1 MGAGED
7 RCGGLPLEL
16 LDGDQRVLTSP
27 QPGRALLDE
36 SPHQRPVL
44 VQRRPSGVLVLDK
57 GDRKLRP
64 LLDLTQEIRERP
76 EREAAECEPELR
88 CANSH
93 DSGYAPNTATPVEP
107 AHKDVRLDPVWLAR
121 RPAPAPCRRGV
132 SARSACRRRAGADRS
147 RGACP
152 GSPPTGVE

>member
-7 RCGGLPLEL
+7 RCRGLALEL
-16 LDGDQRVLTSP
+16 LDRDPRVLTSP
-27 QPGRALLDE
+27 QTGGALLDE

-44 VQRRPSGVLVLDK
+44 VQRRPSGVLVLDE

-88 CANSH
+88 CADCH
-93 DSGYAPNTATPVEP
+93 DSGYAPNRANPVEP
-107 AHKDVRLDPVWLAR
+107 AHE
-121 RPAPAPCRRGV
+121 
-132 SARSACRRRAGADRS
+132 
-147 RGACP
+147 
-152 GSPPTGVE
+152 T